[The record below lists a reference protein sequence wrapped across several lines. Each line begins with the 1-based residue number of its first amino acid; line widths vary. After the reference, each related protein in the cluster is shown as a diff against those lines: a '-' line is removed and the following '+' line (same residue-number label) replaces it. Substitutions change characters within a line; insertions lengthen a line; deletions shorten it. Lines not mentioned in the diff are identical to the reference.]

1 MSPNGRHVAYGRLRL
16 QPVPDSVDRNSMEP
30 RSLQYIST
38 ACAGEQAGGSP
49 GTFVQR
55 VSTDSRQIQPG
66 DLFVALPGERFDGHD
81 FLIEVANKGAG
92 GVMIE
97 RNRKR
102 PDLDRCPMILV
113 DNTRHAL
120 GRLAAAYRK
129 DFVLPVI
136 AVGGSNGKT
145 TTKEL
150 LASVLK
156 QKLPTLASKAS
167 FNNDIGVPLT
177 LLKLDKTHKAAVV
190 EVGTNHPGE
199 IANLVGMAAPTH
211 GVITSIGREHL
222 EFFGDLAGVAREEG
236 SLAELLP
243 AEGKLF
249 LNGDN
254 EWASVIARR
263 TRASFARA
271 GFSDGND
278 WRARSLRLDKEGIT
292 FKVDAPQMDFGGD
305 YRINLFGRHQ
315 VTNALLAIAVA
326 AELGLSKAE
335 IEQGLFECKP
345 AKMRLQVWEFNG
357 VRVLDDAYNANADSM
372 VAALQTLQELPCK
385 GRRIAVLGD
394 MAELGASSEAVHEEV
409 GRRAAELGVA
419 QLFAVGKMASV
430 MARGARNA
438 GLNRVLEFG
447 DVESAAGAVKQF
459 VKPGDLLLLKASRVT
474 RLERVGELLRMGGAA
489 N

>member
-1 MSPNGRHVAYGRLRL
+1 
-16 QPVPDSVDRNSMEP
+16 MEP
-30 RSLQYIST
+30 RSLQFIST
-38 ACAGEQAGGSP
+38 ACGGEQAGGSP
-49 GTFVQR
+49 ETLVQK
-55 VSTDSRQIQPG
+55 VCTDSRQIQHG
-66 DLFVALPGERFDGHD
+66 DLFIALAGERFDGHD
-81 FLIEVANKGAG
+81 FLMEVARKGAAA
-92 GVMIE
+92 VMIE
-97 RNRKR
+97 GNRK
-102 PDLDRCPMILV
+102 PPVLDGCPMILV
-113 DNTRHAL
+113 DNTRQAL

-129 DFVLPVI
+129 DFALPII

-150 LASVLK
+150 LASILK
-156 QKLPTLASKAS
+156 QKLTTLGSEAS

-177 LLKLDKTHKAAVV
+177 LLKLDKRHRAAVV

-199 IANLVGMAAPTH
+199 LANLVRIVAPTY

-222 EFFGDLAGVAREEG
+222 EFFGDLAGVAQEEG
-236 SLAELLP
+236 SLAELL
-243 AEGKLF
+243 AADGKLF

-263 TRASFARA
+263 TRARFVRA

-278 WRARSLRLDKEGIT
+278 WRARSLRLDKQGIT
-292 FKVDAPQMDFGGD
+292 FKVDAPRIDFSGD
-305 YRINLFGRHQ
+305 YRINIFGRHQ
-315 VTNALLAIAVA
+315 VANALLAIAVA
-326 AELGLSKAE
+326 AEFGLSKGE
-335 IEQGLFECKP
+335 IERGLGECKP
-345 AKMRLQVWEFNG
+345 AKMRMELWEFNG

-372 VAALQTLQELPCK
+372 AAALQTLQDLPCK
-385 GRRIAVLGD
+385 GRRVAVLGD
-394 MAELGASSEAVHEEV
+394 MAELGGSSEALHEEV
-409 GRRAAELGVA
+409 GRRAAEFSVA

-430 MARGARNA
+430 MARGARQA

-447 DVESAAGAVKQF
+447 DVESAAAAVKQF